1 MQYTNDGMYVVEE
14 KGVFRV
20 CCEECNAIYQRWDV
34 VVEEKGVCSVCCEEL
49 MYTVDGKRKVC
60 LVSAVR
66 SVMQYTNDGM
76 YVVEEKGVSSL
87 CCEECNAIYQ

>member
-1 MQYTNDGMYVVEE
+1 MMGCLLY
-14 KGVFRV
+14 
-20 CCEECNAIYQRWDV
+20 
-34 VVEEKGVCSVCCEEL
+34 
-49 MYTVDGKRKVC
+49 KRKVC

-76 YVVEEKGVSSL
+76 YVVEEKGVSSV